1 MKKLNAAI
9 ALAFV
14 ALVCVPAAALG
25 HTGSATVSCTSAS
38 FTWVDF
44 GAGSN
49 TVSYRIDVDST
60 PAVQGT
66 FVLNESGGTA
76 GHLTVPLTLYDTHRV
91 QAFSWWGPV
100 GTVNGESRPASSAAL
115 ADQVV
120 HCAAAPPAPIVP
132 APVAPAAVAPPAPTP
147 MTAVL
152 GERVTSAP
160 TVRLA
165 VAGACAARH
174 ARVTVR
180 AAQMRQVR
188 LSVAG
193 RRPRTVTVA
202 PGARRVTAL
211 VALRRHGPPVQ
222 KVTARITFRN
232 GAHARTLVAAARRC
246 APAAL
251 APEFAG

>member
-1 MKKLNAAI
+1 MKRLNAAA
-9 ALAFV
+9 ALALV
-14 ALVCVPAAALG
+14 ALACLPAAALA
-25 HTGSATVSCTSAS
+25 HVGSATVSCSGAS

-49 TVSYRIDVDST
+49 TVNYRIDVDST

-100 GTVNGESRPASSAAL
+100 GTVNGESRPASSPAL
-115 ADQVV
+115 VDQMV
-120 HCAAAPPAPIVP
+120 HCAAAPIATPIVP
-132 APVAPAAVAPPAPTP
+132 APVAPAAAPQPAP
-147 MTAVL
+147 AVGVL

-165 VAGACAARH
+165 VAAACGVRH
-174 ARVTVR
+174 ARVTVK
-180 AAQMRQVR
+180 AAQMRTVR
-188 LSVAG
+188 LSVKGSRAH
-193 RRPRTVTVA
+193 TVNVT

-211 VALRRHGPPVQ
+211 VALRRHGPAVQ
-222 KVTARITFRN
+222 KVSARITFRN
-232 GAHARTLVAAARRC
+232 GAPARRLVAVAKRC
-246 APAAL
+246 APAAV
-251 APEFAG
+251 APVFAG